1 MPDNDRDED
10 FVIADDGEIVM
21 TDDELAP
28 MTDEA
33 AVDIIDG
40 HPELDADDLTI
51 DIEDDYGG

>member
-28 MTDEA
+28 MTDDA
-33 AVDIIDG
+33 AVDIVDG
-40 HPELDADDLTI
+40 HPELDVDDLTV

>member
-21 TDDELAP
+21 TDD
-28 MTDEA
+28 A

-40 HPELDADDLTI
+40 HPELDAGDLTV